1 MNEIKV
7 GSEWIDRSSGERA
20 KVDYVGAAF
29 VILTVEGGFERSM
42 HLSAFITEYKPAPVR
57 RTVWL
62 NVYED
67 DVTRHSTKN
76 GADWMATDAL
86 LWQQEVELI
95 DPREG
100 DVKP

>member
-7 GSEWIDRSSGERA
+7 GSEWVHADGNRYRVTANGVHSVLLYSDESKREFSVAEDVLISS
-20 KVDYVGAAF
+20 
-29 VILTVEGGFERSM
+29 
-42 HLSAFITEYKPAPVR
+42 YKPAPVR

-67 DVTRHSTKN
+67 EVTRHSTKN

-86 LWQQEVELI
+86 LWQQEVDLI
-95 DPREG
+95 DPRDGEKG
-100 DVKP
+100 

>member
-7 GSEWIDRSSGERA
+7 GSEWVNSSGA
-20 KVDYVGAAF
+20 KVKILSIGEEKVF
-29 VILTVEGGFERSM
+29 VNYQGLGETIVDNLFLKTF
-42 HLSAFITEYKPAPVR
+42 YKPAPVR

-86 LWQQEVELI
+86 LWQQEVDLI
-95 DPREG
+95 DPRDGEKG
-100 DVKP
+100 